1 MQILKT
7 KKQIMAVAAI
17 LIAVYHLWIPV
28 FSIDGLHGRIE
39 HFFVSIGYIG
49 VDLFFFLSAYTLS
62 KYSIASRWKFI
73 VKRLSK
79 IYPVFLLFCISALL
93 IGKLSFKKFLATA
106 FFWDFI
112 KQGGGSF
119 LWFIPAII
127 LMYITFPYFKSALS
141 NYSPFKRL
149 AISLSVWIALSFA
162 IEYGLRGIADIS
174 IFLMRIPVILLG
186 MFLAEYEGLWSIK
199 RRLVTGVLLFL
210 PGIVLVYQFGY
221 LNKLRAPFDGMF
233 YIIALPCVLG
243 LIFLLDAALQSSS
256 FKFADMIGNA
266 TLELYCIQ
274 MLIGSELVSAIF
286 KLTKI
291 KILTNFITF
300 AIVILFSIALSY
312 VRKYIANRKAI
323 LYPEK

>member
-28 FSIDGLHGRIE
+28 FSIDDLHGRIE

-62 KYSIASRWKFI
+62 KYNIASRWKFI

>member
-62 KYSIASRWKFI
+62 KYSIVSRWKFI

>member
-62 KYSIASRWKFI
+62 KYNIASRWKFI

-93 IGKLSFKKFLATA
+93 IGKLSFSKFLATA

-149 AISLSVWIALSFA
+149 AISLSVWISLSLA

-174 IFLMRIPVILLG
+174 IFQMRIPVILLG

-221 LNKLRAPFDGMF
+221 LNKLRVPFDGMF